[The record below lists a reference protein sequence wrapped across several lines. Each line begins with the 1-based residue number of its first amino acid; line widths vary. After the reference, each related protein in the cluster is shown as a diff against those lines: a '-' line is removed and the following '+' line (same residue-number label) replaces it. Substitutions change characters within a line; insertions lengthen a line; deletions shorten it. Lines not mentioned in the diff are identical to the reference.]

1 MYAQEL
7 EALCARGVFG
17 DLQELL
23 KGCKA
28 IGNWWVHA
36 EKSNGCLKARLVAQ
50 GFSQVEGID
59 YNAVFCPV
67 VRFETVRI
75 MLALASIENWYITSL
90 DVCNA
95 YLYGILD
102 KEIYMKQPKGFNI
115 KG

>member
-1 MYAQEL
+1 
-7 EALCARGVFG
+7 
-17 DLQELL
+17 
-23 KGCKA
+23 
-28 IGNWWVHA
+28 
-36 EKSNGCLKARLVAQ
+36 
-50 GFSQVEGID
+50 
-59 YNAVFCPV
+59 
-67 VRFETVRI
+67 